1 MAQLRIERV
10 AALPAQLTASTL
22 YFVRGSEAD
31 LAELVLV
38 GSDVGEVRH
47 LLNKSEVAA
56 MIAAASTELS
66 NIIVVPDIAAR
77 DALTPTQNEIVLVVD
92 ATGDPSVNAGAAT
105 YLYELATTTW
115 IKIAE
120 YESMDV
126 SFDWAN
132 ILNGPGSSPAQID
145 SAVSQAHT
153 HANKGVLDLL
163 DSNEDGLTF
172 GGTPVG
178 NFITNAE
185 W

>member
-10 AALPAQLTASTL
+10 ASLPAQLTASTL
-22 YFVRGSEAD
+22 YFVRATDAD
-31 LAELVLV
+31 LAEIVLV
-38 GSDVGEVRH
+38 GTDVAEVRH
-47 LLNKSEVAA
+47 LLNKTDVAA

-66 NIIVVPDIAAR
+66 NIIVVPNIAAR
-77 DALTPTQNEIVLVVD
+77 DALAPTQNEIVLVVD
-92 ATGDPSVNAGAAT
+92 ATGDPSVNQGAAT
-105 YLYELATTTW
+105 YLYDLATTSW

-126 SFDWAN
+126 SFDWSN
-132 ILNGPGSSPAQID
+132 ILNGPSSTPAQID

-153 HANKGVLDLL
+153 HANKAVLDLL
-163 DSNEDGLTF
+163 GADEAGLTYD
-172 GGTPVG
+172 GQPVG